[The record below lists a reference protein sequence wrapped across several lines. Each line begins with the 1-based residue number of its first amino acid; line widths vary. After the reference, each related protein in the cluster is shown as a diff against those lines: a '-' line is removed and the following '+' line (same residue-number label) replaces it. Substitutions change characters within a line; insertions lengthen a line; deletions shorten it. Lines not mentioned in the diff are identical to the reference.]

1 MDISNVVVMSY
12 NVSNP
17 HFTLI
22 RWKCLCI
29 PVYNVLVMLL

>member
-12 NVSNP
+12 NVLNP

-29 PVYNVLVMLL
+29 SVYNVLVMLL